1 MNVQTDAIHRFES
14 ECLLL
19 EVFRDDETGGYCFHA
34 EFKGEGVFERSP
46 YVFENPRSAW
56 GAGLNCIVDE
66 ADEFLENPSE
76 LDELLAYS
84 RHLDNSIKD

>member
-19 EVFRDDETGGYCFHA
+19 EVLHDVETNGYCFHA

-46 YVFENPRSAW
+46 YVLEIHVLHGVQA
-56 GAGLNCIVDE
+56 LIV
-66 ADEFLENPSE
+66 
-76 LDELLAYS
+76 LLMRRMNFS
-84 RHLDNSIKD
+84 KTHLSLMNY